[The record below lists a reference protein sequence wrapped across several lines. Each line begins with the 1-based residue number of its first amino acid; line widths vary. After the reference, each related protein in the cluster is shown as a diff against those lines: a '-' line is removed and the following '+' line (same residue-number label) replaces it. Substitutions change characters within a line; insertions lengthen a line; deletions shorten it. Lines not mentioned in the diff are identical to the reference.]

1 MQRGIS
7 GPLPTEQ
14 RLRRLKRIAILAPA
28 AYMLLLL
35 LGGPL
40 LEQRGGSPWAVRL
53 TAVVLALFGIVA
65 FAEWIFRIVRR
76 QQVELEQRNA
86 ELRALHEAGL
96 AIAADLDLD
105 KVLAQVVDQA
115 RRLIGARYGLLVMR
129 DQAGVPPIV
138 FASGLPADRKC
149 QLSEITSHG
158 LLDQVLQEGHTLR
171 IDDLFLYPGERRFPE
186 GHVTLRMLLGVP
198 IRSGESVLGALY
210 LADREDGTPY
220 SPQDQL
226 RLERF
231 ATQAALAI
239 TNARLHRRITS
250 LAIAEER
257 ERIAREM
264 HDSLAQVL
272 GYVIT
277 KASAAREL
285 LGQVGRVSDAEQ
297 HLRQLEQA
305 ARDAYADVREGIL
318 GLRTGL
324 DPSQTLLQAL
334 QRYLERWREQ
344 SGIAVDLA
352 VEPPGDQLTGLSTI
366 AELQLLRI
374 VQEALSNVRKHAG
387 ATHVTVQIGK
397 TGESVRISVSDN
409 GAGFDPEAHDRTG
422 YPRFGLATMR
432 ERAEAVGGTL
442 AIRSRP
448 GLGTT
453 VEVEI
458 PLRQQ
463 ALAIGGR
470 GARLDRG

>member
-1 MQRGIS
+1 MERNVS
-7 GPLPTEQ
+7 APLPAEQ

-35 LGGPL
+35 LGSQL
-40 LEQRGGSPWAVRL
+40 LERLLPNPWAPRL
-53 TAVVLALFGIVA
+53 AVIALVLIGIVV
-65 FAEWIFRIVRR
+65 FAEWIFRIIAR
-76 QQVELEQRNA
+76 QQATLAQQNA
-86 ELRALHEAGL
+86 ELQALHEAGL
-96 AIAADLDLD
+96 AIASDLDLD
-105 KVLAQVVDQA
+105 KLLAQVVDQA
-115 RRLIGARYGLLVMR
+115 RRLIGARYGLLIMR
-129 DQAGVPPIV
+129 EQPGMPPIV
-138 FASGLPADRKC
+138 FASGLPADREC
-149 QLSEITSHG
+149 RISEITSHG
-158 LLDQVLQEGHTLR
+158 LLDQVLREGRSLR
-171 IDDLFLYPGERRFPE
+171 IDDLERYPGQRHFPE
-186 GHVTLRMLLGVP
+186 GHPAMRTLLGVP
-198 IRSGESVLGALY
+198 IRSGDTILGALY
-210 LADREDGTPY
+210 LADRDNGAPY
-220 SPQDQL
+220 TTQDQL

-285 LGQVGRVSDAEQ
+285 LGQAGRVADAEQ

-334 QRYLERWREQ
+334 ERYLERWREQ
-344 SGIAVDLA
+344 SGIAVELT
-352 VEPPGDQLTGLSTI
+352 VEPPGDELTGLSTI

-374 VQEALSNVRKHAG
+374 VQEALTNVRKHAG
-387 ATHVTVQIGK
+387 ATRVTVQICK
-397 TGESVRISVSDN
+397 TDDAVTVTVTDN
-409 GAGFDPEAHDRTG
+409 GAGFDPEAHERTG

-442 AIRSRP
+442 NIRSQP
-448 GLGTT
+448 GQGTT

-458 PLRQQ
+458 PLRQH
-463 ALAIGGR
+463 ALTVGGSD
-470 GARLDRG
+470 ARLDR

>member
-1 MQRGIS
+1 MERHAS
-7 GPLPTEQ
+7 APPPTEQ

-35 LGGPL
+35 LGSQL
-40 LEQRGGSPWAVRL
+40 LEQRVPNPWAVRL
-53 TAVVLALFGIVA
+53 TVIALVLIGIVA
-65 FAEWIFRIVRR
+65 FAEWIFRIILR
-76 QQVELEQRNA
+76 QQAELAQQNA
-86 ELRALHEAGL
+86 ELQALHEAGL

-115 RRLIGARYGLLVMR
+115 RRLIGARYGLLVMHE
-129 DQAGVPPIV
+129 QAGVPPII
-138 FASGLPADRKC
+138 FTSGLPADREC
-149 QLSEITSHG
+149 RIPEITSHG
-158 LLDQVLQEGHTLR
+158 LLDQVLREGRTLR
-171 IDDLFLYPGERRFPE
+171 IDDLERYPGGRHFPE
-186 GHVTLRMLLGVP
+186 GHPAMRMLLGVP
-198 IRSGESVLGALY
+198 IRSGETILGALY
-210 LADREDGTPY
+210 LADREDNAPY
-220 SPQDQL
+220 TPQDQL

-285 LGQVGRVSDAEQ
+285 LGQAGRAGDAEQ

-324 DPSQTLLQAL
+324 DPSQTLLEAL
-334 QRYLERWREQ
+334 RRYLERWREQ
-344 SGIAVDLA
+344 SGIAVDLV
-352 VEPPGDQLTGLSTI
+352 VEPPGDELTGLSPI

-374 VQEALSNVRKHAG
+374 VQEALTNVRKHAG
-387 ATHVTVQIGK
+387 ATHVAVQIRK
-397 TGESVRISVSDN
+397 TDDAVTVTVTDN
-409 GAGFDPEAHDRTG
+409 GTGFDPEAHDRTG

-432 ERAEAVGGTL
+432 ERAEAVGGRL
-442 AIRSRP
+442 AIRSQP
-448 GLGTT
+448 GQGAT
-453 VEVEI
+453 VQVEI
-458 PLRQQ
+458 PLRRQ
-463 ALAIGGR
+463 ALAVGGSD
-470 GARLDRG
+470 ARLDR